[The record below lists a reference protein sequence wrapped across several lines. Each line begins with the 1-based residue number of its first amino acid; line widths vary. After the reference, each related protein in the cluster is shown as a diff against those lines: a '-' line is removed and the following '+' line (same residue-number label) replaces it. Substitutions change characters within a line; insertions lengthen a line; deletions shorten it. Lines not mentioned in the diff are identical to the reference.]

1 MKGEPEGI
9 YTMFQKIVST
19 AIPLKA
25 DNVDTDQIYPARY
38 LRVTTKEGLGDMLF
52 HDWRYNED
60 GTKKHEFILN
70 NPKYSGT
77 ILLAGNNFGGGSSRE
92 HAVWALKQYGFQA
105 VISSFFGDIFKNNS
119 LNNSFLPIQV
129 TPNFLEL
136 LFDEVELNPKTAI
149 EIDIEKQTVSIPDKN
164 LQETFA
170 INPYKKVCIINGYD
184 DVDYLV
190 AMKEKTEEFE
200 RKRKHDFSMSF

>member
-1 MKGEPEGI
+1 
-9 YTMFQKIVST
+9 MFVKIVST

-25 DNVDTDQIYPARY
+25 DDVDTDQIYPARY

-60 GTKKHEFILN
+60 GTKKPEFILN
-70 NPKYSGT
+70 NPKFIGT

-129 TPNFLEL
+129 TPNFLAL
-136 LFDEVELNPKTAI
+136 LFDEVELNPKAAI
-149 EIDIEKQTVSIPDKN
+149 EIDIEKQTVSVPDKG
-164 LQETFA
+164 LQENFA
-170 INPYKKVCIINGYD
+170 INPYKKVCIMNGYD

-190 AMKEKTEEFE
+190 AMKERTEEFE
-200 RKRKHDFSMSF
+200 KKRKHDFSMSF